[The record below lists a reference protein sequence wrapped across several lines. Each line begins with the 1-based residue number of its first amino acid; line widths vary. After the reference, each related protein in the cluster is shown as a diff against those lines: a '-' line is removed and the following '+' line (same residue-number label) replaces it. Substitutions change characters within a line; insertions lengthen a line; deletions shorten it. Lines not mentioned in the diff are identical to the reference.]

1 MRRQRRREGASGRAA
16 SWDEDPSLGQ
26 ALGEKGATRR
36 GWRSRATT
44 SQVTQLGGRVS
55 SRAASSRVGVQRR
68 KASFWSGTHQDRSCE
83 GGATS
88 FVRAGAWSGASEIQT
103 GLNEGP
109 SSAWERWLA
118 SVGTWEGGKL
128 GTVSLEVQGR
138 EAQAACF
145 SRCPGGDS
153 QPGYGGARFPPLG
166 AAFRIAGSQGPF
178 RSTSGGCYEECPP
191 SQLPRLWPQD
201 RVYLKVGLDI
211 GQSGENLLFQEML
224 QSESG
229 LTLPS

>member
-1 MRRQRRREGASGRAA
+1 MKTLRSVR
-16 SWDEDPSLGQ
+16 PS
-26 ALGEKGATRR
+26 GEKGATRR
-36 GWRSRATT
+36 GRRSRATT

-88 FVRAGAWSGASEIQT
+88 FVCAGAWSGASEIRT

-118 SVGTWEGGKL
+118 RVGTWEGGKL

-153 QPGYGGARFPPLG
+153 ARL
-166 AAFRIAGSQGPF
+166 R
-178 RSTSGGCYEECPP
+178 RCP
-191 SQLPRLWPQD
+191 
-201 RVYLKVGLDI
+201 
-211 GQSGENLLFQEML
+211 
-224 QSESG
+224 
-229 LTLPS
+229 LPSPGSRLPDRGVTGAFSQHLGGLLGGVSPVPAPTPVAPG